1 MLIWLVF
8 FGVYSTIW
16 PTVPIAPDMKGQVS
30 ALIAGAL
37 RVSGRGRAPGQVR
50 VACFHQNA
58 WGGAGGGGR
67 WTKPRPPEEVVQSEE
82 SALDVL
88 TVTELVSIKRPAA
101 QNAHISITQPW

>member
-30 ALIAGAL
+30 ALIAGAS
-37 RVSGRGRAPGQVR
+37 RVSGRGRALGQVR
-50 VACFHQNA
+50 VACFRQNA
-58 WGGAGGGGR
+58 WGGG